1 MNPLDDELGKLLK
14 RREPPEDFAKRVM
27 ARVGA
32 EPRHVNARERTAA
45 QFWRPMLRWVAVAA
59 VCVAA
64 IVGVVQHEREQRMR
78 AQAELASQQAIFAL
92 RITNAEI
99 GAALERAQHVAV
111 RALEVRGNLRQE
123 ME

>member
-1 MNPLDDELGKLLK
+1 MNPLDDELRKLLK

-27 ARVGA
+27 ARVEA
-32 EPRHVNARERTAA
+32 EPRRVSARERTAA
-45 QFWRPMLRWVAVAA
+45 HFRRPVLRWVAVAA

-64 IVGVVQHEREQRMR
+64 VVAVVQHEREQQMR

-92 RITNAEI
+92 RITNQEI
-99 GAALERAQHVAV
+99 GAALERAQHVTA
-111 RALEVRGNLRQE
+111 RALDVRGNLKQE